1 VRLRFRIRAA
11 PSAEDRNVLDRV
23 VDVEPAG
30 DEIRI
35 GRRAGLEIQ
44 LPFATVSGLHAR
56 IYRQGNEWG
65 LLDMGSSNGTFVG
78 QTRLPLG
85 VPRVI
90 KAGDVIKVADVS
102 ITFEGEVGASPPAS
116 TGSGPESTATLA
128 RRLVNDLFQSV
139 GGAEMAKLLVA
150 SGPAA
155 GQSLTLALP
164 DRTYRVGRSP
174 DCDLVLPDDDVSR
187 EHAAF
192 EKRWQGVFVRDLG
205 SKNGVQIQGE
215 KIRGERRLRHGDLL
229 LVGTT
234 QLKVEDP
241 EEKYLR
247 DMDEKERSGPAAAPP
262 AARGAGPVPA
272 PAPPGGTAPARDQA
286 PAARPAPAPA
296 PAPPPKPAPPPEPEP
311 PPPAK
316 AAKPP
321 VSDDDEPPPEDE
333 EPGPDVK
340 AAPASGAARAITL
353 AVSAFALAVLA
364 GVLYL
369 AWVMFSGMSR

>member
-1 VRLRFRIRAA
+1 VKLRFRIRAA

-30 DEIRI
+30 DEVRI

-56 IYRQGNEWG
+56 IYRQGGEWG
-65 LLDMGSSNGTFVG
+65 VLDMGSSNGTFVG

-85 VPRVI
+85 VPRVL

-102 ITFEGEVGASPPAS
+102 LTFEGEMGGAPAAP
-116 TGSGPESTATLA
+116 GPGPGPESTATLA
-128 RRLVNDLFQSV
+128 RRLVNDMFQSV
-139 GGAEMAKLLVA
+139 GGAEVAKILVA
-150 SGPAA
+150 SGPAS

-164 DRTYRVGRSP
+164 DRTYRIGRSP

-205 SKNGVQIQGE
+205 SKNGVQMEGQ

-229 LVGTT
+229 VVGTT
-234 QLKVEDP
+234 QLRVEDP

-247 DMDEKERSGPAAAPP
+247 DIDEKDRSARVAAG
-262 AARGAGPVPA
+262 AAPVPA
-272 PAPPGGTAPARDQA
+272 AVGAPGTAPASAA
-286 PAARPAPAPA
+286 PARPSVPPPA
-296 PAPPPKPAPPPEPEP
+296 PAPPPVEKPAPPAPPLNL
-311 PPPAK
+311 PPPASE
-316 AAKPP
+316 PE
-321 VSDDDEPPPEDE
+321 EPPADE
-333 EPGPDVK
+333 AEAAEPS
-340 AAPASGAARAITL
+340 SGGARILTL
-353 AVSAFALAVLA
+353 LVSAFALAVLG

-369 AWVMFSGMSR
+369 GWMMFSGMGR